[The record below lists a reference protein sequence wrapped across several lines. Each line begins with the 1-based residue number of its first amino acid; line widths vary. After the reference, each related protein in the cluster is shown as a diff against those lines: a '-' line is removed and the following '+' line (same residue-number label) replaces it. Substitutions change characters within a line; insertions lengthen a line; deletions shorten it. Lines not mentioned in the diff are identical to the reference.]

1 MSPYELLW
9 RLEEKEMRKRKERME
24 REWEIRDGE
33 DIRLAESLLA
43 LAREPDVPKVKRI
56 ENRYMKIGYL
66 KSVRYVKDVE
76 DE

>member
-9 RLEEKEMRKRKERME
+9 RLEKRKERME

-66 KSVRYVKDVE
+66 KSVRYVNVEDVE